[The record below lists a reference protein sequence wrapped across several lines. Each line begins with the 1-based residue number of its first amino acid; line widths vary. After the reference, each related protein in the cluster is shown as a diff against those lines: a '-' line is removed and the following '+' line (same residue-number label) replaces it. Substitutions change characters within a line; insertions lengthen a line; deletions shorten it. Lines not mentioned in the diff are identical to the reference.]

1 MLILLGFVPDLYYD
15 YVMDN
20 LIVFDQKTQIHQI
33 QWILGSIE
41 ISGNTKIYND
51 VSLLYSVYSSIS
63 INQIEMFNMALE
75 ISPILITE
83 STVSIT
89 SITAW
94 NISSIEDEIAIA
106 GISYSAITVSSMN
119 LTNSNSM
126 LLYTLYSTGSVSN
139 LFASK
144 LKNFT
149 LLEL

>member
-1 MLILLGFVPDLYYD
+1 M
-15 YVMDN
+15 
-20 LIVFDQKTQIHQI
+20 
-33 QWILGSIE
+33 GSIE